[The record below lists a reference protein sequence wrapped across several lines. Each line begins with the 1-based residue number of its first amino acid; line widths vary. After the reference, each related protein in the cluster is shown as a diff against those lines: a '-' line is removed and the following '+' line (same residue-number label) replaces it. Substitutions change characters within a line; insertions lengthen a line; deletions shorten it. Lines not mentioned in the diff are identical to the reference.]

1 MPNECPM
8 SRPRSGSAQAG
19 LTRARM
25 LKTRAQARLAQLAVE
40 EREGRLVPVDAA
52 LAVEAARATAL
63 RASILTIPSR
73 WALQVIGLPTPA
85 AAQGVLERMANE
97 VLENLSQT
105 GAAIRDRLTARQRA
119 RGTAHRK
126 RRP

>member
-1 MPNECPM
+1 
-8 SRPRSGSAQAG
+8 
-19 LTRARM
+19 M

-63 RASILTIPSR
+63 RAAILTIPSR
-73 WALQVIGLPTPA
+73 WALQVVGLPTPA

-105 GAAIRDRLTARQRA
+105 GAAIRDRLLARA
-119 RGTAHRK
+119 RTRPSRARRRRQSRR